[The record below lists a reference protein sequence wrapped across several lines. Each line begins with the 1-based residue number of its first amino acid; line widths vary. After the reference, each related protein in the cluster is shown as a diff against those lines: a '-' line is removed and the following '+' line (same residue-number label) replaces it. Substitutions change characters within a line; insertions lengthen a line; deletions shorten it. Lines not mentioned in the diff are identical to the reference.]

1 MLNNS
6 DMPSSPVFRSDGFM
20 ARGND
25 GEKYRGLTKR
35 EHFSSLAPDNIPP
48 WFFQVFAES
57 DKNKPEYTWHRE
69 ATNHQIGECGFTQDG
84 EVAMYFA
91 WRTYYADKLLS
102 ELSK

>member
-1 MLNNS
+1 MDNGQGNGS
-6 DMPSSPVFRSDGFM
+6 TPVSPFTQKPEYQYQE
-20 ARGND
+20 A
-25 GEKYRGLTKR
+25 GLTKR
-35 EHFSSLAPDNIPP
+35 EHFSSLAPDNIPS

-91 WRTYYADKLLS
+91 WRTYYADELLK
-102 ELSK
+102 ELSKC

>member
-35 EHFSSLAPDNIPP
+35 EA
-48 WFFQVFAES
+48 FAM
-57 DKNKPEYTWHRE
+57 
-69 ATNHQIGECGFTQDG
+69 A
-84 EVAMYFA
+84 AMQG
-91 WRTYYADKLLS
+91 LLS
-102 ELSK
+102 SSMGNQTMHGEIVNRSVNIADALLLELSK

>member
-35 EHFSSLAPDNIPP
+35 EA
-48 WFFQVFAES
+48 FAM
-57 DKNKPEYTWHRE
+57 
-69 ATNHQIGECGFTQDG
+69 AAMQGFAAANEQYSTTEFMAGDA
-84 EVAMYFA
+84 VK
-91 WRTYYADKLLS
+91 WADALLL